1 MLAETL
7 ESGSGHEMQTRDGDT
22 TRTSPSEPALRIIMR
37 RLREIMA
44 ETGDGQ
50 SRLDKIVR
58 QIAGLMVAE
67 VCSIYL
73 KRQDGSLELFAT
85 EGLNPGAVHNTFMKR
100 GEGLVGRCAE
110 LAVPI
115 NEPDAQN
122 HPAFSYRPETGEEIY
137 HSFLAVPILRG
148 GDVLGVLTIQNKT
161 HKEYS
166 DEDVEVLQTTAMVL
180 AEHLVSG
187 AVAGVNTGAEFSR
200 AIGHVV
206 RGVPLSEGLA
216 LGHAVL
222 HDARVVVTELEA
234 KDPEE
239 ERRRL
244 EAAVE
249 ELRAS
254 LDEMLEQG
262 DLGATGEHREIFEA
276 YRMFAH
282 DRGWLRRMTDAV
294 KRGITAEA
302 AVERVQ
308 NDTRARMLRQADSY
322 WHERLRD
329 LDELSDRLLRILA
342 GRPRAHSV
350 AAKLPH
356 DTVLVARSMGA
367 AELLDY
373 DRSRLRGLVIEDS
386 GGQSHIAIVARA
398 LGIAAVGQ
406 ARGVM
411 ERVDHG
417 NPIIIDADSGEVH
430 IRPSS
435 EVIAAYGDKARF
447 RARRQRK
454 YRSLREMP
462 AVTKDGQRIE
472 LHINAGL
479 VMDVP
484 HLAESGADGIGLF
497 RTELQFM
504 ISATLPR
511 LERQTQMYRSIVAEA
526 GQKPVVFRTLDV
538 GGDKV
543 LPYLRQPDEE
553 NPALGWRA
561 IRLSLDRPG
570 LLRTQVR
577 ALLRATAGQ
586 ELRLLLPMVTA
597 VGEVDMARA
606 LVDRELDLLR
616 RRGLSDPT
624 RVLLG
629 VMIEVPSLL
638 YELDALL
645 PRVDFVSVGSN
656 DLLQYFFA
664 ADRNNT
670 RVSARYDSLAA
681 APLRALRAI
690 AEAAKHHARPL
701 SLCGEMAGRPL
712 EAMALIGLGYRSIS
726 MAPASI
732 GPVKSMILSLDAAA
746 LQAWLEDALR
756 SGEGSLRAQLKRYAE
771 DHGVEI

>member
-1 MLAETL
+1 
-7 ESGSGHEMQTRDGDT
+7 MQNRGGDNP
-22 TRTSPSEPALRIIMR
+22 RISPSEPALRIILR

-44 ETGDGQ
+44 EPSDGQ
-50 SRLDKIVR
+50 SRLDRIVR
-58 QIAGLMVAE
+58 QIAGMMVAE

-85 EGLNPGAVHNTFMKR
+85 EGLNPGAVHTTFMKR

-122 HPAFSYRPETGEEIY
+122 HPAFSYRPETGEEVY

-148 GDVLGVLTIQNKT
+148 GDVLGVLTVQNKK

-187 AVAGVNTGAEFSR
+187 AVPGANTAAEFSR
-200 AIGHVV
+200 AVGHVV
-206 RGVPLSEGLA
+206 RGQPLSEGLA

-222 HDARVVVTELEA
+222 HEPRVVVTELEA
-234 KDPEE
+234 KDPQEE
-239 ERRRL
+239 NRRL

-249 ELRAS
+249 ELKAS
-254 LDEMLEQG
+254 IDEMLEQG
-262 DLGATGEHREIFEA
+262 DLSGTGEHRDVLEA
-276 YRMFAH
+276 YRMFAA
-282 DRGWLRRMTDAV
+282 DRGWLRRMKEAI
-294 KRGITAEA
+294 KRGMTAEA

-322 WHERLRD
+322 WRERLRD
-329 LDELSDRLLRILA
+329 LDELSDRLLRILS
-342 GRPRAHSV
+342 GRPRAHGV
-350 AAKLPH
+350 TAKLPH
-356 DTVLVARSMGA
+356 DTVLIARTMGA
-367 AELLDY
+367 ADLLDY
-373 DRSRLRGLVIEDS
+373 DRSRLRGLVLDDS
-386 GGQSHIAIVARA
+386 GGQSHVAIVARA
-398 LGIAAVGQ
+398 LGIAAVGN
-406 ARGVM
+406 ANGIL
-411 ERVDHG
+411 ERVDQG
-417 NPIIIDADSGEVH
+417 NPIIVDADSGEVH

-447 RARRQRK
+447 RARRHRK
-454 YRSLREMP
+454 YRALRDKPSL
-462 AVTKDGQRIE
+462 TKDGQKIE

-479 VMDVP
+479 LMDVP
-484 HLAESGADGIGLF
+484 HLAESGADGIGLY

-504 ISATLPR
+504 VSATLPR
-511 LERQTQMYRSIVAEA
+511 LERQVQMYRAVVAEA

-543 LPYLRQPDEE
+543 LPYLRQPQEE

-561 IRLSLDRPG
+561 IRLGLDRPG

-577 ALLRATAGQ
+577 ALLRATAGL

-606 LVDRELDLLR
+606 VVDRELDLLR
-616 RRGLSDPT
+616 RRGLSGPT

-629 VMIEVPSLL
+629 AMIEVPSLL
-638 YELDALL
+638 YELDGLL

-664 ADRNNT
+664 ADRNNP
-670 RVSARYDSLAA
+670 RVAARYDALSA
-681 APLRALRAI
+681 APLRALGSI
-690 AEAAKHHARPL
+690 VEAATRHNRPL

-712 EAMALIGLGYRSIS
+712 EAMALIGLGYRAIS
-726 MAPASI
+726 MSPASV
-732 GPVKSMILSLDAAA
+732 GPVKSMILSLDAGE
-746 LQAWLEDALR
+746 LQRWLTETIR
-756 SGEGSLRAQLKRYAE
+756 TGEGSLRAQLKRYAE
-771 DHGVEI
+771 DHAVEI

>member
-1 MLAETL
+1 
-7 ESGSGHEMQTRDGDT
+7 
-22 TRTSPSEPALRIIMR
+22 MR
-37 RLREIMA
+37 RLREIMG
-44 ETGDGQ
+44 EPSDGQ

-122 HPAFSYRPETGEEIY
+122 HPAFSYRPETGEEVY
-137 HSFLAVPILRG
+137 HSFLAVPVLRG
-148 GDVLGVLTIQNKT
+148 GDVLGVLTVQNKT

-180 AEHLVSG
+180 AEHLVTG
-187 AVAGVNTGAEFSR
+187 AVAGVNTGSEFDR
-200 AIGHVV
+200 AVGHVV
-206 RGVPLSEGLA
+206 RGQALSEGLA
-216 LGHAVL
+216 LGHVVL
-222 HDARVVVTELEA
+222 HQPRVVVTELESS
-234 KDPEE
+234 DPAEE
-239 ERRRL
+239 NRRL

-249 ELRAS
+249 ELKAS
-254 LDEMLEQG
+254 VDEMLEQG
-262 DLGATGEHREIFEA
+262 ELAATGEHREVLEA

-282 DRGWLRRMTDAV
+282 DRGWLRRMGEAIR
-294 KRGITAEA
+294 RGMTAEA

-308 NDTRARMLRQADSY
+308 NDTRARMLRQTDAY

-342 GRPRAHSV
+342 GRPRNGVHTAQ
-350 AAKLPH
+350 LPH
-356 DTVLVARSMGA
+356 DTILVARTMGPA
-367 AELLDY
+367 DLLDY
-373 DRSRLRGLVIEDS
+373 DRSRLRGLVIEDG
-386 GGQSHIAIVARA
+386 GGQSHVAIVAKA
-398 LGIAAVGQ
+398 LGIAAVGH

-411 ERVDHG
+411 ERVDEG
-417 NPIIIDADSGEVH
+417 NPIIVDADSGEIH

-435 EVIAAYGDKARF
+435 EVIAAFGDKARF
-447 RARRQRK
+447 QARRHRK
-454 YRSLREMP
+454 YRALRDTP
-462 AVTKDGQRIE
+462 AVTKDGQKIG

-479 VMDVP
+479 LMDIP

-511 LERQTQMYRSIVAEA
+511 LERQIQMYRSVVLDA
-526 GQKPVVFRTLDV
+526 GDKPVVFRTLDV

-543 LPYLRQPDEE
+543 LPYLRQPAEE

-577 ALLRATAGQ
+577 ALLRAAADQ
-586 ELRLLLPMVTA
+586 ELRLLLPMLST
-597 VGEVDMARA
+597 VGEFDMARA
-606 LVDRELDLLR
+606 LIDRELDLLR
-616 RRGLSDPT
+616 RRGMSDPT
-624 RVLLG
+624 KVLLG
-629 VMIEVPSLL
+629 AMIEVPSLL
-638 YELDALL
+638 YELDTLM
-645 PRVDFVSVGSN
+645 PRVDFISVGSN
-656 DLLQYFFA
+656 DLLQYLYA

-670 RVSARYDSLAA
+670 RVAGRYDPLSAA
-681 APLRALRAI
+681 ALRALGAI
-690 AEAAKHHARPL
+690 AEAANRHDKPL

-726 MAPASI
+726 MAPASV
-732 GPVKSMILSLDAAA
+732 GPVKSMVLTLDAAA
-746 LQAWLEDALR
+746 LQRWMVGVLK
-756 SGEGSLRAQLKRYAE
+756 SGEGSLRAQLKRFAE
-771 DHGVEI
+771 EQGVEI